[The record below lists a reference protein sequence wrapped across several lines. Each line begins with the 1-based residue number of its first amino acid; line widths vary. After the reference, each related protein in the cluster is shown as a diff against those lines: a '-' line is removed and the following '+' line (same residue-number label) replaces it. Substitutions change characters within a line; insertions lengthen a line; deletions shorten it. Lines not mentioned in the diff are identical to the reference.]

1 MRSPE
6 AEHLEVATDGA
17 RLSPSGRLRHATGVR
32 LFPSAAVRVTRGH
45 KVIAGNFEARHDPT
59 IADQRRRVRR
69 TAPAGVADG

>member
-6 AEHLEVATDGA
+6 AEHLEVAASGA
-17 RLSPSGRLRHATGVR
+17 RLRPRGRLRHATGVR
-32 LFPSAAVRVTRGH
+32 LFPRAGVQVTRGH
-45 KVIAGNFEARHDPT
+45 KVIAGNLEARHDPT